1 MPTYKW
7 QCECGLR
14 FEGIAPMKDH
24 QKPKKCPD
32 CGAEAQRVVP
42 DEVAGVFN
50 QDVTGPVPQNTGL
63 SQYDA
68 HVDRVIGKSADQ
80 GRKVQEIRRKVKGQV
95 LNSNP
100 GVTPEDLSLNP
111 DGTYRVLTPEER
123 GVHERANTIN
133 SLAMKTLKKTKKT
146 QPTP

>member
-1 MPTYKW
+1 MPLYRF

-14 FEGIAPMKDH
+14 FEGVAPMKDH

-32 CGAEAQRVVP
+32 CGSDAPRVVP
-42 DEVAGVFN
+42 EDVAGVFN
-50 QDVTGPVPQNTGL
+50 QEVTGPVPQNTGL

-80 GRKVQEIRRKVKGQV
+80 GRKVIARRQKEKEQV
-95 LNSNP
+95 LDGIP
-100 GVTPEDLSLNP
+100 GVTPDDLSRNP
-111 DGTYRVLTPEER
+111 DGTYRVMTPEER

-146 QPTP
+146 HPTP